1 MVEKL
6 YEEIRQRNLDRW
18 GTDRFRVARRL
29 GRDLHAE
36 TADILA
42 ELVQN
47 AEDAGATTLSL
58 RLLDGGLLVRNDGRP
73 FNEQDIRAISGLFV
87 SSKDAAATGYFGI
100 GFKAVLTITDSPY
113 ILSGPYR
120 FRLEQGLDPYS
131 VDSGDSNLPPEAQ
144 EAYESLGDRG
154 AVFWLPWR
162 EENLQHPASNPVE
175 PDQDVGEFLL
185 FLERLSRIEL
195 NGKSWMARRQP
206 WPGEGKEII
215 LQYPDGT
222 ERYYL
227 VLTWKAAIPD
237 DVIEEIVREMDDE
250 EQKERWRKGPR
261 EVTLG
266 IALGLSQ
273 EKKPQPIEA
282 GRMFV
287 RLPTGQQTGLPFHLQ
302 GRLALSLD
310 RKRVKEDS
318 PLSRWTLK
326 VLADRIRQLPT
337 SLKAG
342 GLLPSAWHA
351 FPKKGEGEKPFDGIA
366 NALLETL
373 EAGDFFYGDD
383 EQACGRRQV
392 RLAHRDDLYDL
403 LGPEDLGEVVGAPGV
418 RWVHP
423 ELRHGR
429 AAEVV
434 RSLGVAEVGRND
446 VLRWLQTKDNPDWW
460 EKRGEEWLQNLYA
473 YLQAVRP
480 TSDNLRNIP
489 LVRLRDGRHVR
500 PSEAVLPPED
510 PTNIPEELREELD
523 RLPVVAEAP
532 AQKHRSVLRDLG
544 VKDFDVKLLLDRL
557 LRRFYGEDAR
567 PDTSANLSHVRL
579 LFRMR
584 ERIDPD
590 TLRQWGR
597 EIPFLQDREGRYV
610 KPCEAYLPKELGG
623 VPEVETFMA
632 MAGRRPFVTPAYC
645 EDKEVASDWRA
656 MLEALGV
663 ARLPRARPQKGEWK
677 GRYPKYFLAG
687 RQEFERWCAERDIDP
702 PLDEESTRD
711 WVGLDWEVD
720 GMDAVLQ
727 TAEERPLTLEEA
739 KALWAVGKELHGQFQ
754 DVTGAWFTKHRLQI
768 SESAI
773 TWFNYRDYSRKGKAL
788 WVQRLRQLPW
798 LPDETG
804 QPRRPGEL
812 FSPELKEVLDSS
824 EAGAFLH
831 PDIPLKDSREWARIL
846 GLRFT
851 ADPVDVCHSL
861 QERLARGVGL
871 EEVRAVYKWLQE
883 KAEHEN
889 ARAIIRMQFEQ
900 APLILIPDR
909 GQYRLG
915 EVCWEDPTGALPALK
930 PHWSEFH
937 RLFREFLEVPDR
949 PTPEAVAQHLLNLL
963 AQKAASEELVR
974 VAREVERLWPE
985 LPEEVRRRLKEAQWP
1000 GKLGGQV
1007 VWERPSQLCLRD
1019 DPSTAQWF
1027 EERIPWWSLAGLE
1040 ELAKHLGVGRISEAV
1055 SKTNPSGFQRI
1066 DKERTQYLRSLWN
1079 ALLWMARGQ
1088 GIELPA
1094 EPPEVY
1100 RVGSLRVIFRWNN
1113 VTSAPD
1119 DSRKAALSDQRSSLY
1134 LYVVDDADQRDIGD
1148 ALEEGFRVPYL
1159 REFLKDLW
1167 GVKDPGSWGRALEWW
1182 RKKLGIQANFPPYPA
1197 EPKEAVDEQGLATTQ
1212 TAGQPGEHVSPPPEP
1227 PHKHR
1232 DVSVTDREP
1241 VGTTHDS
1248 RRERTSPLQTTE
1260 RGIESSEPGS
1270 QPHRPWHIYRG
1281 RPGPDAPAPALTAY
1295 EAVDRAIRWLE
1306 DQGYEVNDVSG
1317 YALGYDLEARKD
1329 NDIRYVEVKGRGQ
1342 MGPVV
1347 LTENEWRVAK
1357 EKGSQYWLFIYVQ
1370 EQDRAW
1376 SIEDPA
1382 SRLSF
1387 KEQIRQVVEYILTD
1401 WVGKANPL
1409 QSGLGDE
1416 VV

>member
-1 MVEKL
+1 MVETL

-18 GTDRFRVARRL
+18 GKDRFRVARRL

-58 RLLDGGLLVRNDGRP
+58 RLLDGGLLVCNDGRP

-100 GFKAVLTITDSPY
+100 GFKAVLTMTDSPY

-120 FRLEQGLDPYS
+120 FRLEQGLDPHPVNS
-131 VDSGDSNLPPEAQ
+131 EDFNLPPEAQ
-144 EAYESLGDRG
+144 EVYESLGDRG
-154 AVFWLPWR
+154 VVFWLPR
-162 EENLQHPASNPVE
+162 RAESLQRPASNPVE
-175 PDQDVGEFLL
+175 PDQDVGELGEFLL
-185 FLERLSRIEL
+185 FLEQLNRIEL
-195 NGKSWMARRQP
+195 NGKSWVARRQT
-206 WPGEGKEII
+206 WPGEGKGVI
-215 LQYPDGT
+215 LRYPEGT
-222 ERYYL
+222 ERNYW
-227 VLTWKAAIPD
+227 VRTWEVAIPD
-237 DVIEEIVREMDDE
+237 DVIEKIVREMDDE
-250 EQKERWRKGPR
+250 EQKGRWRKGPR
-261 EVTLG
+261 EVILG
-266 IALGLSQ
+266 VALGLSQ
-273 EKKPQPIEA
+273 EKKPQPIEV
-282 GRMFV
+282 GRIFV

-318 PLSRWTLK
+318 PLSRWTLE

-366 NALLETL
+366 KALLETL

-383 EQACGRRQV
+383 EQACGRGQV

-403 LGPEDLGEVVGAPGV
+403 LGSEDLGEVVGAPGV

-429 AAEVV
+429 AAEVH
-434 RSLGVAEVGRND
+434 RSLDVAEVSRND

-460 EKRGEEWLQNLYA
+460 EKREEEWLQNLYS

-480 TSDNLRNIP
+480 TQDNLRNIP

-500 PSEAVLPPED
+500 PGEAVLSPED
-510 PTNIPEELREELD
+510 PTEIPGELREELD
-523 RLPVVAEAP
+523 GLPVVAEAP
-532 AQKHRSVLRDLG
+532 AQKHRSLLRDLG

-557 LRRFYGEDAR
+557 LRRFYGGDAR
-567 PDTSANLSHVRL
+567 PDASANLSHVRL
-579 LFRMR
+579 LFRLR

-597 EIPFLQDREGRYV
+597 EIPFLRDREGRYV
-610 KPCEAYLPKELGG
+610 KPCEAYLPAELGG
-623 VPEVETFMA
+623 FPEVEAFFA
-632 MAGRRPFVTPAYC
+632 IAGGKPFVTPTYR
-645 EDKEVASDWRA
+645 EKDESENDEKNDWRQF
-656 MLEALGV
+656 LESLGV
-663 ARLPRARPQKGEWK
+663 AQLPRAVPCISDWYEYWLPQ
-677 GRYPKYFLAG
+677 AA
-687 RQEFERWCAERDIDP
+687 QDWCKDREVHISTS
-702 PLDEESTRD
+702 ETSTRG
-711 WVGLDWEVD
+711 WVGVDWWID
-720 GMDAVLQ
+720 GMEEVLK
-727 TAEERPLTLEEA
+727 ALEERPLIPAEA
-739 KALWAVGKELHGQFQ
+739 KSLWVVGKILSARQEWLNNRLGYSLSLSP
-754 DVTGAWFTKHRLQI
+754 AEAAMLWFYYLTHSQ
-768 SESAI
+768 
-773 TWFNYRDYSRKGKAL
+773 KGRAL
-788 WVQRLRQLPW
+788 WVQRLRELPW

-812 FSPELKEVLDSS
+812 FSPELKEVLGSS
-824 EAGAFLH
+824 EVGAFLH
-831 PDIPLKDSREWARIL
+831 PGIPLKDSREWARIL

-851 ADPVDVCHSL
+851 ADPADVCHSL

-889 ARAIIRMQFEQ
+889 ARVIIRTQFEQ

-949 PTPEAVAQHLLNLL
+949 PTPGAVAQHLLNLL
-963 AQKAASEELVR
+963 AQKAASEALVR

-985 LPEEVRRRLKEAQWP
+985 LPEEVRRRLKEARWP
-1000 GKLGGQV
+1000 GKLREQV
-1007 VWERPSQLCLRD
+1007 VWYRPSQLCLRD

-1055 SKTNPSGFQRI
+1055 SETHPSGFQQV
-1066 DKERTQYLRSLWN
+1066 DKERTQCLRSLWD
-1079 ALLWMARGQ
+1079 ALCWMVRGQ
-1088 GIELPA
+1088 GVELPA

-1100 RVGSLRVIFRWNN
+1100 RVELLLVFFFWKGIESRHDN
-1113 VTSAPD
+1113 
-1119 DSRKAALSDQRSSLY
+1119 SRKAALSKEKRS
-1134 LYVVDDADQRDIGD
+1134 LYVVKDADQRDIGD
-1148 ALEEGFRVPYL
+1148 ALEEGFRVPHL

-1167 GVKDPGSWGRALEWW
+1167 EVEAPGGWGRVLEWW
-1182 RKKLGIQANFPPYPA
+1182 RKKLGIQENFPPYPA
-1197 EPKEAVDEQGLATTQ
+1197 EPKKEAVDEQGLATTQ

-1227 PHKHR
+1227 PDKHR
-1232 DVSVTDREP
+1232 DVSVTDRDP
-1241 VGTTHDS
+1241 ARATHDS
-1248 RRERTSPLQTTE
+1248 QKTTE
-1260 RGIESSEPGS
+1260 GSIEPSGPDSQPRRLERVRRGHPEPG
-1270 QPHRPWHIYRG
+1270 
-1281 RPGPDAPAPALTAY
+1281 APAPALIAY
-1295 EAVDRAIRWLE
+1295 KAVRRAIRWLE
-1306 DQGYEVNDVSG
+1306 DQGYEVKDVSG
-1317 YALGYDLEARKD
+1317 YGLGYDLEARKD

-1347 LTENEWRVAK
+1347 LTKNEWRVAK

-1370 EQDRAW
+1370 EQDQAW
-1376 SIEDPA
+1376 HVEDPA
-1382 SRLSF
+1382 SRLGF
-1387 KEQIRQVVEYILTD
+1387 KKQIRQVVKYTVIGWD
-1401 WVGKANPL
+1401 GKANLL

-1416 VV
+1416 IV